1 MPRLFVAV
9 RLAERVRDALARAP
23 LPRPGRGG
31 SVRSVDAQNLHLTLK
46 FLGDV
51 EEARVPGLTE
61 ALRTA
66 SRGVEPFEIE
76 VAGLGVFPPRGA
88 PRVVWAGVEG
98 GESLERLHR
107 RVEEAC
113 GSVGLPRDERA
124 YVPHVTVARVRDR
137 VRDPVLPRAA
147 GGEAQRFGTSP
158 VTGTTLFES
167 ELRPDGAR
175 HAERAF
181 LPCGASGEAAGER

>member
-1 MPRLFVAV
+1 MAV

-23 LPRPGRGG
+23 LPKPARGG
-31 SVRSVDAQNLHLTLK
+31 SVRSVDPRNLHLTLK
-46 FLGDV
+46 VLGDV
-51 EEARVPGLTE
+51 EEARIPGLTE

-76 VAGLGVFPPRGA
+76 VAGLGVVPARGA
-88 PRVVWAGVEG
+88 PRVVWAGVAG
-98 GESLERLHR
+98 GEPLVRLHR

-113 GSVGLPRDERA
+113 GSVGFERDERA
-124 YVPHVTVARVRDR
+124 YRPHVTLARVRGR
-137 VRDPVLPRAA
+137 VLGPALPDPTARELR
-147 GGEAQRFGTSP
+147 RFGTSP
-158 VTGTTLFES
+158 VAGTTLFES

-181 LPCGASGEAAGER
+181 LPCGGSDASSGEG